1 MGRVSERRAL
11 FYESDPEF
19 DPFIGVDVNEY
30 LIEEWPMLTLKQRRA
45 VWTLC
50 QNDEEFDYD
59 PIYEQVDAT
68 VLLLAETDKTIDLS
82 DVEFEDD
89 DSDN

>member
-89 DSDN
+89 DSDD